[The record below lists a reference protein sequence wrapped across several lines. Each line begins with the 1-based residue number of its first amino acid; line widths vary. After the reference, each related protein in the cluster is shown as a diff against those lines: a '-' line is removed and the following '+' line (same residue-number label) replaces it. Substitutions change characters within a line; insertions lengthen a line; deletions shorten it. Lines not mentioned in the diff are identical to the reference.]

1 MDCPMRIGSG
11 GYVYSCKLEE
21 CAWWDEKRKQCAV
34 KTFMLK
40 EQKTTT
46 VEIDRNPAME
56 GGW

>member
-1 MDCPMRIGSG
+1 MDCPMRIGNM
-11 GYVYSCKLEE
+11 GYMYSCKLEE
-21 CAWWDEKRKQCAV
+21 CAWWDDTRKQCAV